1 MATNINVNGVLVGYP
16 AGSTISD
23 VVARLAVMSRS
34 VAVKHNDRA
43 VPIQEFAHVILS
55 EDDTVDVQFLAGGPS
70 VGQGSPAGRVARGS
84 PSAR

>member
-34 VAVKHNDRA
+34 VVVRHNDRA
-43 VPIQEFAHVILS
+43 VPIPEFAHVVLS
-55 EDDTVDVQFLAGGPS
+55 EDDTVDVRFGGRTAELKMT
-70 VGQGSPAGRVARGS
+70 GQ
-84 PSAR
+84 